1 MSTPRLEV
9 EHVRKSFGGLEALR
23 DVSVAVQAGEFL
35 TLLGPSGCGKTTLMR
50 TITGYLR
57 PDGGSIRM
65 DGRDITDVPTHQR
78 NMGMVFQS
86 FALFPH
92 LTVAGN
98 LAFPLSLRGVSR
110 SEQQLRVA
118 EALRMVRLESLAD
131 AYPRQLS
138 GGQQQRVGLA
148 RALIYQPSVL
158 LLDEPLSNLDL
169 RMREELRLEIS
180 EITRRLGITSVY
192 VTHDQE
198 EAFALS
204 DRVAVMSQGQIVQT
218 GTPRE
223 IYEHPRTRF
232 VAAFIGM
239 SNFLPVVVSGG
250 VATVE
255 GVAGTIDASH
265 LGEPSGPCTLFIRP
279 LDITLVAGEDPGVNR
294 LVCRVVDAVFMGE
307 RMDYVLELGAGLRLK
322 GQADPGVVFARDSRV
337 TAVIPPGKVT
347 RITD

>member
-9 EHVRKSFGGLEALR
+9 DRVQKSFGGIEALR
-23 DVSVAVQAGEFL
+23 DVSITVDAGEFV

-57 PDGGSIRM
+57 PDGGRIRM
-65 DGRDITDVPTHQR
+65 DGRDITDLPTHQR

-98 LAFPLSLRGVSR
+98 LAFPLSLRAVPR
-110 SEQQLRVA
+110 SEQHERIAQ
-118 EALRMVRLESLAD
+118 ALRMVRLEPLAT

-169 RMREELRLEIS
+169 RMREELRSEIS
-180 EITRRLGITSVY
+180 EITRKLGITSVY

-204 DRVAVMSQGQIVQT
+204 DRVAVMNQGQIVQM
-218 GTPRE
+218 GAPRD

-239 SNFLPVVVSGG
+239 SNFLPVRVVDG
-250 VATVE
+250 VAHIE
-255 GVAGTIDASH
+255 GVAGTIDAHH
-265 LGEPSGPCTLFIRP
+265 LQDPPPSCTIFIRP
-279 LDITLVAGEDPGVNR
+279 LDIKLVAGEDPGPNR
-294 LVCRVVDAVFMGE
+294 IACRVADAVFMGE
-307 RMDYVLELGAGLRLK
+307 RIDYVLELATGLRLK
-322 GQADPGVVFARDSRV
+322 GQADPGAAFPRDSRV